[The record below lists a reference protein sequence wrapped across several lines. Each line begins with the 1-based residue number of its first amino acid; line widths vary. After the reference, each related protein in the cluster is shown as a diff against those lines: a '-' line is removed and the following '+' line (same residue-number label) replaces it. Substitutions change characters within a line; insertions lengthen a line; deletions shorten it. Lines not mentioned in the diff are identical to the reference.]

1 MKLST
6 VKGKNKKNQ
15 PEVIKDTD
23 TKSIMTVLEEA
34 GISEDVLVSTAME
47 LYVPHPG
54 VENRD
59 IAEQV
64 FKRELEHALS
74 DANLCILLYAG
85 VLLEKEGEKGELPG
99 MSRETFVK
107 DLTFL
112 IVDEVLGMS
121 IAKYIS
127 GDKGIF
133 EYVRF
138 DKLKPGILSK
148 LGPFMDDVIAGLV
161 GGVSANMYSRGKN
174 DGREQIKA
182 EDIKEGG
189 TGVEGINTDGGKPE
203 VPGKEKKNPLP
214 RKIKRGFAG

>member
-15 PEVIKDTD
+15 PEVIKDTE
-23 TKSIMTVLEEA
+23 TKSIMTVLEVA
-34 GISEDVLVSTAME
+34 GISGDALVSTAME

-99 MSRETFVK
+99 MSRETFAK

-148 LGPFMDDVIAGLV
+148 LGPFLDDVIAGLV

-174 DGREQIKA
+174 DGRVKAGKERGTCIK
-182 EDIKEGG
+182 
-189 TGVEGINTDGGKPE
+189 GINTDGGKPE
-203 VPGKEKKNPLP
+203 VPRTEKKKTLP
-214 RKIKRGFAG
+214 RKVKRGFAG

>member
-6 VKGKNKKNQ
+6 IKKQKKKNNQ
-15 PEVIKDTD
+15 PKDVND
-23 TKSIMTVLEEA
+23 TGTRSIMKILEDA
-34 GISEDVLVSTAME
+34 GLSEEVLVSAAME

-54 VENRD
+54 VENRE

-64 FKRELEHALS
+64 FKRELKNALS
-74 DANLCILLYAG
+74 DPNLCILLYAG
-85 VLLEKEGEKGELPG
+85 MLLEKAGENGELPG
-99 MSRETFVK
+99 MTKETFEK

-112 IVDEVLGMS
+112 IVDEVIGMS

-148 LGPFMDDVIAGLV
+148 LGPFMDDVIAGLI
-161 GGVSANMYSRGKN
+161 GGASANMYSRGKGN
-174 DGREQIKA
+174 GKKSA
-182 EDIKEGG
+182 G
-189 TGVEGINTDGGKPE
+189 TAVKTRATKKKPE
-203 VPGKEKKNPLP
+203 TLQG
-214 RKIKRGFAG
+214 GFAG